1 MNRALKNCLIKCLEF
16 LRTESLKSAAKEQKL
31 DGLVK
36 RLEELVPDISE
47 QYSSFKIKGTFTNIK
62 VRNMHA
68 FQMSLIDR
76 VINEF
81 EKPVIVDIGDSSG
94 THLEY
99 ISRLYSKNK
108 TIKCLGVNLDV
119 KAIERIRGKGFEAI
133 HARAEE
139 LHKQN
144 VNGDVFLCFEILEHM
159 TDPCKFLYDLSSK
172 TNAKYLIASV
182 PYLKKSRVGLHH
194 IRAGRKD
201 KVNAENTHI
210 LELSPENWK
219 LVARHAGWKVVEDKI
234 YFQYPKWSVWR
245 VAKPLWKKLDFEGFY
260 GIVLERDDSW
270 SSLYQDW

>member
-1 MNRALKNCLIKCLEF
+1 MNGALKNCLIKCLEF
-16 LRTESLKSAAKEQKL
+16 LRTESLKSAVKEQKL

-36 RLEELVPDISE
+36 RLEELVPDLSD
-47 QYSSFKIKGTFTNIK
+47 QYSSFKVKGVFLNTK

-81 EKPVIVDIGDSSG
+81 EQAVIVDVGDSSG

-99 ISRLYSKNK
+99 ITVLYSKDK
-108 TIKCLGVNLDV
+108 DLKCLSVNLDI
-119 KAIERIRGKGFEAI
+119 KAVERIKNKGFEAI
-133 HARAEE
+133 HARAED
-139 LHKQN
+139 LHKHG
-144 VNGDVFLCFEILEHM
+144 VDADIFLCFEILEHM

-210 LELSPENWK
+210 LELSPEDWK
-219 LVARHAGWKVVEDKI
+219 LVAKHGGWEVVEDKI

-245 VAKPLWKKLDFEGFY
+245 FTKPLWKKLDFEGFY
-260 GIVLERDDSW
+260 GIILKRDDSW

>member
-1 MNRALKNCLIKCLEF
+1 MNGALKNCLIKCLEF
-16 LRTESLKSAAKEQKL
+16 LRTESLKSAVKEQKL

-36 RLEELVPDISE
+36 RLEELVPDLSD
-47 QYSSFKIKGTFTNIK
+47 QYSSFKVKGIFLNTK

-81 EKPVIVDIGDSSG
+81 EQAVIVDVGDSSG

-99 ISRLYSKNK
+99 ITALYSKDK
-108 TIKCLGVNLDV
+108 DLKCLSVNLDI
-119 KAIERIRGKGFEAI
+119 KAVERIKNKGFEAI
-133 HARAEE
+133 HARAED
-139 LHKQN
+139 LHKHG
-144 VNGDVFLCFEILEHM
+144 VDADIFLCFEILEHM

-210 LELSPENWK
+210 LELSPEDWK
-219 LVARHAGWKVVEDKI
+219 LVARHAGWEVVEDKI

-245 VAKPLWKKLDFEGFY
+245 FAKPLWKKLDFEGFY
-260 GIVLERDDSW
+260 GIVLERNDSW

>member
-1 MNRALKNCLIKCLEF
+1 MNGALKNCLIKCLGF
-16 LRTESLKSAAKEQKL
+16 LRTESLKSAVKEQKL

-36 RLEELVPDISE
+36 RLEELVPDLSD
-47 QYSSFKIKGTFTNIK
+47 QYSSFKVKGIFLNTK

-81 EKPVIVDIGDSSG
+81 EQAVIVDVGDSSG

-99 ISRLYSKNK
+99 ITALYSKDK
-108 TIKCLGVNLDV
+108 DLKCLSVNLDI
-119 KAIERIRGKGFEAI
+119 KAVERIKNKGFEAI
-133 HARAEE
+133 HARAED
-139 LHKQN
+139 LHKHG
-144 VNGDVFLCFEILEHM
+144 VDADIFLCFEILEHM

-210 LELSPENWK
+210 LELSPEDWK
-219 LVARHAGWKVVEDKI
+219 LVAKHGGWEVVEDKI

-245 VAKPLWKKLDFEGFY
+245 FTKPLWKKLDFEGFY
-260 GIVLERDDSW
+260 GIVLERNDSW

>member
-1 MNRALKNCLIKCLEF
+1 MNGALKNCLIKCLEF
-16 LRTESLKSAAKEQKL
+16 LRTESLKSAVKEQKL

-36 RLEELVPDISE
+36 RLEELVPDLSD
-47 QYSSFKIKGTFTNIK
+47 QYSSFKVKGVFLNTK

-81 EKPVIVDIGDSSG
+81 EQAVIADVGDSSG

-99 ISRLYSKNK
+99 ITAFYSKDKNL
-108 TIKCLGVNLDV
+108 KCLSVNLDI
-119 KAIERIRGKGFEAI
+119 KAVERIKNKGFEAI
-133 HARAEE
+133 HARAED
-139 LHKQN
+139 LHKHG
-144 VNGDVFLCFEILEHM
+144 VDADIFLCFEILEHM

-210 LELSPENWK
+210 LELSPEDWK
-219 LVARHAGWKVVEDKI
+219 LVAKHGGWEVVEDKI

-245 VAKPLWKKLDFEGFY
+245 FTKPLWKKLDFEGFY
-260 GIVLERDDSW
+260 EIVLERNDSW

>member
-1 MNRALKNCLIKCLEF
+1 MNGALKNCLIKCLEF
-16 LRTESLKSAAKEQKL
+16 LRTESLKSAVKEQKL

-36 RLEELVPDISE
+36 RLEELVPDLSD
-47 QYSSFKIKGTFTNIK
+47 QYSSFKVKGVFLNTK

-81 EKPVIVDIGDSSG
+81 EQAVIADVGDSSG

-99 ISRLYSKNK
+99 ITVLYSKDK
-108 TIKCLGVNLDV
+108 DLKCLSVNLDI
-119 KAIERIRGKGFEAI
+119 KAVERIKNKGFEAI
-133 HARAEE
+133 HARAED
-139 LHKQN
+139 LHKHG
-144 VNGDVFLCFEILEHM
+144 VDADIFLCFEILEHM

-210 LELSPENWK
+210 LELSPEDWK
-219 LVARHAGWKVVEDKI
+219 LVAKHGGWEVVEDKI

-245 VAKPLWKKLDFEGFY
+245 FTKPLWKKLDFEGFY
-260 GIVLERDDSW
+260 GIILKRDDSW

>member
-1 MNRALKNCLIKCLEF
+1 MNGALKNCLIKCLEF
-16 LRTESLKSAAKEQKL
+16 LRTESLKSAVKEQKL

-36 RLEELVPDISE
+36 RLEELVPDLSD
-47 QYSSFKIKGTFTNIK
+47 QYSSFKVKGIFLNTK

-81 EKPVIVDIGDSSG
+81 EQAVIVDVGDSSG

-99 ISRLYSKNK
+99 ITALYSKDK
-108 TIKCLGVNLDV
+108 DLKCLSVNLDI
-119 KAIERIRGKGFEAI
+119 KAVERIKSKGFEAI
-133 HARAEE
+133 HARAED
-139 LHKQN
+139 LHKHG
-144 VNGDVFLCFEILEHM
+144 VDADIFLCFEILEHM

-210 LELSPENWK
+210 LELSPEDWK
-219 LVARHAGWKVVEDKI
+219 LVAKHGGWEVVEDEI

-245 VAKPLWKKLDFEGFY
+245 VEKPLWKKLDFEGFY
-260 GIVLERDDSW
+260 GIVLERDDSC
-270 SSLYQDW
+270 SSLY

>member
-1 MNRALKNCLIKCLEF
+1 MNGALKNCLINCLEF
-16 LRTESLKSAAKEQKL
+16 LRAESLKSAVKEQKL

-36 RLEELVPDISE
+36 RLEELVSDLSD
-47 QYSSFKIKGTFTNIK
+47 QYSSFKVKGIFLNTK

-68 FQMSLIDR
+68 FQMFLIDR

-81 EKPVIVDIGDSSG
+81 EQAVIVDVGDSSG

-99 ISRLYSKNK
+99 ITALYSKDK
-108 TIKCLGVNLDV
+108 DLKCLSVNLDI
-119 KAIERIRGKGFEAI
+119 KAVERIKNKGFEAI
-133 HARAEE
+133 HARAED
-139 LHKQN
+139 LHKHG
-144 VNGDVFLCFEILEHM
+144 VDADIFLCFEILEHM

-210 LELSPENWK
+210 LELSPEDWK
-219 LVARHAGWKVVEDKI
+219 LVARHAGWEVVEDKI
-234 YFQYPKWSVWR
+234 YFQYPKRSVWR
-245 VAKPLWKKLDFEGFY
+245 VEKPLWKKLDFEGFY
-260 GIVLERDDSW
+260 GIVLERNDSW